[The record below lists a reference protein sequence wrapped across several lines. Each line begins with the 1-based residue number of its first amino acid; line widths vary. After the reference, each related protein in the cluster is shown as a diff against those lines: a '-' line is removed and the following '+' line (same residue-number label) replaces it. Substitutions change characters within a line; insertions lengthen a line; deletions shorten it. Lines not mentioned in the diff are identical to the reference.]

1 MGFLGVFGSAPRLL
15 TDGAIYTKVR
25 ELIVGAE
32 EELLIV
38 SPYIDPTDDFVR
50 QLHDAADSR
59 QVQVRVV
66 FRKDKLAEY
75 RGSGWF
81 RELAAAGVTLA
92 AIDRLHSK
100 IYRNESL
107 TVVTSMNFYSSSG
120 ENSFEVGVLFEA
132 AHSLSEQT
140 AAYVESL
147 ERHMELVHV
156 GGTQSKRSARGAS
169 QRRAA
174 RVRTPAARGHCLRC
188 DDAISFNLERPYCAD
203 DYAQWARY
211 KNENFEDRYCHRC
224 GAQHP
229 ATMRKP
235 LCHDCYE
242 QLK

>member
-1 MGFLGVFGSAPRLL
+1 MGFLGVFGSAPQLL
-15 TDGAIYTKVR
+15 TDGAIYTRVR
-25 ELIVGAE
+25 ELIVGAQ

-66 FRKDKLAEY
+66 FRQDKLAEY

-92 AIDRLHSK
+92 VIDRLHSK
-100 IYRNESL
+100 IYRNEAQ
-107 TVVTSMNFYSSSG
+107 TIVTSMNFYSSSG

-132 AHSLSEQT
+132 AHALSDQT
-140 AAYVESL
+140 SAYVESL
-147 ERHMELVHV
+147 ERHMELVV
-156 GGTQSKRSARGAS
+156 GGS
-169 QRRAA
+169 QRKQNSRGTSQGRTA
-174 RVRTPAARGHCLRC
+174 RVRESARGHCLRC
-188 DDAISFNLERPYCAD
+188 GDTVPFNPERPYCAD

-235 LCHDCYE
+235 LCRDCYE
-242 QLK
+242 QVR